1 MLARVG
7 FGGNAEDAVDF
18 RIERPI
24 VLSSNRHGTNSGNQQ
39 EIYLT
44 APNGTG
50 AVRLTTNSTV
60 DTDPVLSPDAEKIAF
75 ASNRDGD
82 YDIYVMNVD
91 GTGLVQQLTRNAS
104 SDLAPAWS
112 ANGQMLAFTSNSGS
126 NGNYDIWRMG
136 YDGSNP
142 TRLTTANGT
151 DTTSSWSPV
160 ADGTGS
166 RSLRTET
173 VTKRSGPWT

>member
-60 DTDPVLSPDAEKIAF
+60 GTDPVLSPDAEKIAF

-82 YDIYVMNVD
+82 
-91 GTGLVQQLTRNAS
+91 
-104 SDLAPAWS
+104 
-112 ANGQMLAFTSNSGS
+112 
-126 NGNYDIWRMG
+126 YDIWRMG